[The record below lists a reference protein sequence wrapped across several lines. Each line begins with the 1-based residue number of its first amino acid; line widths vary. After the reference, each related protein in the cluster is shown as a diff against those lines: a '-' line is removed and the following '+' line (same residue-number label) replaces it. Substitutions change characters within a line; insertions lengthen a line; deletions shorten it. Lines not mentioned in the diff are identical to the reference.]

1 MASTSG
7 TTIFNLDLS
16 ELVEEAFERCGS
28 QLRSGYDLRTARR
41 SLNLMSIEWANRGI
55 NLWTVEECSI
65 PLVTNQGIY
74 NIPADTI
81 DILDLETRTS
91 NASTSNQTDI
101 NLSRISESTYATI
114 PNKLTTGRP
123 VQVYY
128 NRQSGNEDTS
138 TTIYLAANITATDTT
153 ITLATTDGSVVNL
166 RSTGYIKIDNETI
179 AYTNLVGNV
188 LNNCWRGQNGT
199 TAVAHTAGTN
209 PNYTYITIQYLPCV
223 NVWPTPDS
231 GGGPYTLVY
240 WRMRRVQDAG
250 TGVNIQDVPFRFI
263 NCMAAG
269 LAYFLS
275 IKIQGITAERVM
287 FLKQDYEDQFNLASQ
302 EDRETAP
309 IRWVPRNLFYSR

>member
-1 MASTSG
+1 MAYTSG
-7 TTIFNLDLS
+7 TTVFNLDLS
-16 ELVEEAFERCGS
+16 ELVEEAYERCGS

-41 SLNLMSIEWANRGI
+41 SLNLMSIEWSNRGI

-74 NIPADTI
+74 AVPNDTI

-128 NRQSGNEDTS
+128 NRQSGNADV
-138 TTIYLAANITATDTT
+138 TTYTVTGSAISSTDTT
-153 ITLATTDGSVVNL
+153 ITLGSPSGTLTGL
-166 RSTGYIKIDNETI
+166 RSTGFIQLDNEII
-179 AYTNLVGNV
+179 AYTNIVGTQ
-188 LNNCWRGQNGT
+188 LQNCWRGQNGT
-199 TAVAHTAGTN
+199 TAAGHAIGTTA
-209 PNYTYITIQYLPCV
+209 IAQYLPCV
-223 NVWPTPDS
+223 NIWPTPDS

-250 TGVNIQDVPFRFI
+250 NGVNIQDVPFRFI

-275 IKIQGITAERVM
+275 VKLSNMTPERVM
-287 FLKQDYEDQFNLASQ
+287 FLKQDYEDQFNLAAQ

-309 IRWVPRNLFYSR
+309 VRWVPRNLFYSR

>member
-1 MASTSG
+1 MAYTSG
-7 TTIFNLDLS
+7 TSVFNLDMA

-28 QLRSGYDLRTARR
+28 QLRSGYDFKTARR

-74 NIPADTI
+74 AVPNDTI

-91 NASTSNQTDI
+91 NASISNQTDI

-123 VQVYY
+123 VQVYF
-128 NRQSGNEDTS
+128 NRQSGNSDV
-138 TTIYLAANITATDTT
+138 TTYTVSGTAIASTDTT
-153 ITLATTDGSVVNL
+153 ITLGSPTGTLTGL
-166 RSTGYIKIDNETI
+166 RSTGFIQLDSEVI
-179 AYTNLVGNV
+179 AYTNIVGNQ
-188 LNNCWRGQNGT
+188 LQNCWRGQNGT
-199 TAVAHTAGTN
+199 TATTHAIGTTA
-209 PNYTYITIQYLPCV
+209 IAQYLPCV
-223 NVWPTPDS
+223 NIWPTPDS

-269 LAYFLS
+269 LAYFLC
-275 IKIQGITAERVM
+275 IKLQGIDQQRVM
-287 FLKQDYEDQFNLASQ
+287 FLKQDYEDQFNLAAQ

-309 IRWVPRNLFYSR
+309 VRWVPRNLFYSR

>member
-1 MASTSG
+1 MAYTSG
-7 TTIFNLDLS
+7 TTVFNLDLS
-16 ELVEEAFERCGS
+16 ELVEEAYERCGS

-41 SLNLMSIEWANRGI
+41 SLNLMSIEWSNRGI

-74 NIPADTI
+74 AVPNDTI

-128 NRQSGNEDTS
+128 NRQSGNADV
-138 TTIYLAANITATDTT
+138 TTYTVTGSAISSTDTT
-153 ITLATTDGSVVNL
+153 ITLGSPSGTLTGL
-166 RSTGYIKIDNETI
+166 RSTGFIQLDNEVIT
-179 AYTNLVGNV
+179 YTNIVGTQ
-188 LNNCWRGQNGT
+188 LQNCWRGQNGT
-199 TAVAHTAGTN
+199 TAAGHAIGTTA
-209 PNYTYITIQYLPCV
+209 IAQYLPCV
-223 NVWPTPDS
+223 NIWPTPDS

-250 TGVNIQDVPFRFI
+250 NGVNIQDVPFRFI

-275 IKIQGITAERVM
+275 VKLSNMTPDRVM
-287 FLKQDYEDQFNLASQ
+287 FLKQDYEDQFNLAAQ

-309 IRWVPRNLFYSR
+309 VRWVPRNLFYSR

>member
-7 TTIFNLDLS
+7 TAIFNLDLS

-28 QLRSGYDLRTARR
+28 QLRSGYDLKTARR

-74 NIPADTI
+74 NVPVDTI

-91 NASTSNQTDI
+91 NGSISNQTDI

-123 VQVYY
+123 VQIYF

-138 TTIYLAANITATDTT
+138 TTIYLASSINSTDTS

-166 RSTGYIKIDNETI
+166 RSTGFIKINNETI

-188 LNNCWRGQNGT
+188 LTNCWRGQNGT
-199 TAVAHTAGTN
+199 TAAAHTGGVN
-209 PNYTYITIQYLPCV
+209 NLITTQYLPCV
-223 NVWPTPDS
+223 NIWPTPDS

-250 TGVNIQDVPFRFI
+250 TGVNVQDVPFRFI

-269 LAYFLS
+269 LSYFLS
-275 IKIQGITAERVM
+275 VKIPGISPERVL
-287 FLKQDYEDQFNLASQ
+287 FLKQDYEDQFNLAAQ

-309 IRWVPRNLFYSR
+309 VRWVPRNLFYSR